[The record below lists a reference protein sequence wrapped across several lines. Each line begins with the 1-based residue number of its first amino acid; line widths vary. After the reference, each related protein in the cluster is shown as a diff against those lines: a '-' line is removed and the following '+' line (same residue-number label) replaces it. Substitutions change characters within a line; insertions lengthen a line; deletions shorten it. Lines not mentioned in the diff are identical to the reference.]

1 MTQKWKYYGK
11 RYLYKFLLEHGFQ
24 LPKPIEME
32 YYKSRGTELFET
44 RNAVELPYSSLE
56 LIADP
61 KVSRIAVYV
70 YDYTEDD
77 VRYTKTYKVYKN
89 GMLHFS
95 EERNENLDTTLKFI
109 YDDYMTVKYISSG
122 RPTIIKQYPITQEN
136 LAGIEDDDINSPM
149 AFTEGENK

>member
-1 MTQKWKYYGK
+1 
-11 RYLYKFLLEHGFQ
+11 
-24 LPKPIEME
+24 
-32 YYKSRGTELFET
+32 
-44 RNAVELPYSSLE
+44 
-56 LIADP
+56 
-61 KVSRIAVYV
+61 V